1 MEIIIRR
8 TAFKEGYTIGNLYI
22 LPEQTDNENGS
33 TPATYEEEAVPK
45 QTVNEEK
52 NVLKQ
57 NDNEEKAVSKQ
68 GEAVFKQKAK
78 EEKNVPEWFCNT
90 MEPTARKL
98 TSRMPQTVIRRHK
111 IIGKTA
117 IPTGRYRILI
127 TRSQRF
133 GRWLPLLLNVKGFEG
148 IRIHAG
154 NKPED
159 TRGCILLGFNRR
171 KGYVL
176 DSTKCVQQLMRRMTE
191 AMEKGEKVF
200 VKVK

>member
-8 TAFKEGYTIGNLYI
+8 TALKDGYTIGNLYI
-22 LPEQTDNENGS
+22 LPEQAANEDS
-33 TPATYEEEAVPK
+33 ITPT
-45 QTVNEEK
+45 QTINK
-52 NVLKQ
+52 
-57 NDNEEKAVSKQ
+57 EKA
-68 GEAVFKQKAK
+68 
-78 EEKNVPEWFCNT
+78 VPEWFCNT

-98 TSRMPQTVIRRHK
+98 TSRMPLTVIRRHK

-127 TRSQRF
+127 TRSRRF

-159 TRGCILLGFNRR
+159 TKGCILLGFNRC

>member
-68 GEAVFKQKAK
+68 KIK
-78 EEKNVPEWFCNT
+78 EERDVPEWFCNT

-127 TRSQRF
+127 TRSRRF

-159 TRGCILLGFNRR
+159 TKGCILLGFNHR

-176 DSTKCVQQLMRRMTE
+176 NSTQCVQQLMRRMTE
-191 AMEKGEKVF
+191 AMEKGERVF
-200 VKVK
+200 VEVR

>member
-68 GEAVFKQKAK
+68 KIK
-78 EEKNVPEWFCNT
+78 EERAVPEWFCNT

-127 TRSQRF
+127 TRSRRF

-176 DSTKCVQQLMRRMTE
+176 DSTRCVLTLVKMMTE
-191 AMEKGEKVF
+191 AIAKGEKVF
-200 VKVK
+200 MEVR

>member
-68 GEAVFKQKAK
+68 KIK
-78 EEKNVPEWFCNT
+78 EERAVPEWFCNT

-98 TSRMPQTVIRRHK
+98 TSQMPQTVIRRHK

-127 TRSQRF
+127 TRSRRF
-133 GRWLPLLLNVKGFEG
+133 GRWLPLLLNVKGFEE

-176 DSTKCVQQLMRRMTE
+176 DSTQCVQQLMRRMTE
-191 AMEKGEKVF
+191 AMEKGERVF
-200 VKVK
+200 VEVR

>member
-22 LPEQTDNENGS
+22 LPEQ
-33 TPATYEEEAVPK
+33 
-45 QTVNEEK
+45 VN
-52 NVLKQ
+52 
-57 NDNEEKAVSKQ
+57 NEEKAV
-68 GEAVFKQKAK
+68 
-78 EEKNVPEWFCNT
+78 PEWFCDT
-90 MEPTARKL
+90 MEPTTRKL
-98 TSRMPQTVIRRHK
+98 TSRMPLTIIRRHK

-127 TRSQRF
+127 TRSRRF

-159 TRGCILLGFNRR
+159 TRGCILPGFNRR

-176 DSTKCVQQLMRRMTE
+176 DSTRCVLTLVKMMTE

-200 VKVK
+200 VTVK

>member
-1 MEIIIRR
+1 MEIKLIRQYYQ
-8 TAFKEGYTIGNLYI
+8 KKYTIGRLY
-22 LPEQTDNENGS
+22 
-33 TPATYEEEAVPK
+33 
-45 QTVNEEK
+45 VNNYFFSDTLEPPSKRLSEK
-52 NVLKQ
+52 CSLKTIKKV
-57 NDNEEKAVSKQ
+57 KAE
-68 GEAVFKQKAK
+68 GF
-78 EEKNVPEWFCNT
+78 
-90 MEPTARKL
+90 R
-98 TSRMPQTVIRRHK
+98 
-111 IIGKTA
+111 A

-176 DSTKCVQQLMRRMTE
+176 DSTQCVQQLMRRMTE

-200 VKVK
+200 VMVK

>member
-57 NDNEEKAVSKQ
+57 SDNEEKAVSKQ
-68 GEAVFKQKAK
+68 KIK
-78 EEKNVPEWFCNT
+78 EERAVPEWFCNT

-98 TSRMPQTVIRRHK
+98 TSQMPQTVIRRHK

-127 TRSQRF
+127 TRSRRF

-176 DSTKCVQQLMRRMTE
+176 DSTRCVLTLVKMMTE
-191 AMEKGEKVF
+191 AIAKGEKVF
-200 VKVK
+200 VEVR

>member
-22 LPEQTDNENGS
+22 LPEQ
-33 TPATYEEEAVPK
+33 
-45 QTVNEEK
+45 VN
-52 NVLKQ
+52 
-57 NDNEEKAVSKQ
+57 NEEKA
-68 GEAVFKQKAK
+68 
-78 EEKNVPEWFCNT
+78 VPEWFCNT
-90 MEPTARKL
+90 MEPTTRKL
-98 TSRMPQTVIRRHK
+98 TSRMPLTIIRRHK

-127 TRSQRF
+127 TRSRRF

-159 TRGCILLGFNRR
+159 TRGCILPGFNRR

>member
-57 NDNEEKAVSKQ
+57 SDNEEKAVSKQ
-68 GEAVFKQKAK
+68 GGGVLKQKAK
-78 EEKNVPEWFCNT
+78 EEKAVPEWFCNT

-98 TSRMPQTVIRRHK
+98 TSQMPLTLIRRHK

-127 TRSQRF
+127 TRSRRF

-159 TRGCILLGFNRR
+159 TKGCILLGFNRR

-176 DSTKCVQQLMRRMTE
+176 DSTRCVLTLVKMMTE
-191 AMEKGEKVF
+191 AIAKGETVF